1 VNRPLQMLSVWL
13 TQIEE
18 SEKIEEGV
26 MYKILIAEDDKI
38 SQKLA
43 ARFVEDLGHIPFV
56 SPHGRHAYE
65 TLKAENSFDV
75 LVTDIMMPEMDGR
88 QLVQTLRGDS
98 QFMDMPIVIMS
109 AVVGVSDISNLL
121 SLGATYF
128 MTKPIDKAE
137 FNEVISRCLK

>member
-1 VNRPLQMLSVWL
+1 
-13 TQIEE
+13 
-18 SEKIEEGV
+18 

-43 ARFVEDLGHIPFV
+43 ARFVEDMGHLPFV
-56 SPHGRHAYE
+56 SPHGKHAYE
-65 TLKAENSFDV
+65 ALKAENKFDM
-75 LVTDIMMPEMDGR
+75 LITDIMMPEMDGR

-98 QFMDMPIVIMS
+98 QFMELPIVIMS

-128 MTKPIDKAE
+128 LTKPIDKGE
-137 FNEVISRCLK
+137 FEEVIRRCLE